1 MGYCSKDT
9 ANGNKIIHD
18 IEVTDDV
25 LTSRGGL
32 SLFVR
37 YLRGIDVYRYLEEL
51 FGNIRKSGK
60 GLPIAEVFKQV
71 FCFFLDGTSRHL
83 VYFDTLKEDE
93 GYAGSIECEP
103 DKMISSHG
111 VKRFFGAFVVPVTFL
126 FRRILQQLFL
136 WRLQITKP
144 ELIMLGL
151 DTMVM
156 DNDEAKERQGV
167 KPTYKKVEWLSAA
180 ADDLGQIYY

>member
-1 MGYCSKDT
+1 MRYCSKDT
-9 ANGNKIIHD
+9 ANGNRIIHD

-25 LTSRGGL
+25 LTSRAGL

-51 FGNIRKSGK
+51 FGNIRRSGK
-60 GLPIAEVFKQV
+60 GLPIAEIFKQV

-93 GYAGSIECEP
+93 GYARSIECEP

-111 VKRFFGAFVVPVTFL
+111 VKRFFGAFVVP
-126 FRRILQQLFL
+126 
-136 WRLQITKP
+136 
-144 ELIMLGL
+144 
-151 DTMVM
+151 
-156 DNDEAKERQGV
+156 
-167 KPTYKKVEWLSAA
+167 
-180 ADDLGQIYY
+180 DDLFVSADFAAVVFVASSDYKAGIDHAGAGHDGDG

>member
-51 FGNIRKSGK
+51 FGNIRRSGK

-93 GYAGSIECEP
+93 GYARSIEYEP
-103 DKMISSHG
+103 DKMIPSSWGEAVFRGIHG
-111 VKRFFGAFVVPVTFL
+111 TSDLFVSADFAAVVFVAPSDYKAGIDHAGA
-126 FRRILQQLFL
+126 
-136 WRLQITKP
+136 
-144 ELIMLGL
+144 GH
-151 DTMVM
+151 DG
-156 DNDEAKERQGV
+156 DG
-167 KPTYKKVEWLSAA
+167 
-180 ADDLGQIYY
+180 